1 MHNFIYHNPTK
12 VIFGKGSIA
21 KLTRLLPADSKVL
34 LMYGGGSIK
43 SNGVYQQTIEQLS
56 NYQVVEFS
64 GIQANPEYDHLLG
77 AIDLVK
83 SEHIDFILAVGGGSV
98 IDGAKFV
105 AAASQYDGSPWDI
118 LSKGVKLSSAVPLG
132 CILTLP
138 ATGTETNAGSVINRS
153 EVGKKLSFMSEHVRP
168 QFAILDPEVTYS
180 LPQRQLINGVAD
192 AFVHVI
198 EQYLTYPVNAS
209 VQDRFAEALLMNL
222 IEIGPQV
229 IASQDYELRANLMW
243 NATQALSGLI
253 GVGVP
258 QDWSTHM
265 IGHELTALHGLDHA
279 VTLAIILPRVLQHQ
293 RDKKREKLLQYAS
306 RVWGIDTA
314 NPDKAID
321 EAITKTEAFFRQLG
335 ISTKLSEHNIE
346 QNVAQN
352 VHDKLIENGYTKL
365 GEHQDITP
373 TEAKE
378 IVLASM

>member
-118 LSKGVKLSSAVPLG
+118 LSKGVKLSTAVPLG

-293 RDKKREKLLQYAS
+293 RNKKHEKLLQYAT
-306 RVWGIDTA
+306 RVWGIDTT

-321 EAITKTEAFFRQLG
+321 DAIAKTEAFFRQLG

-373 TEAKE
+373 NEAKE